1 MKRLSQLSR
10 SIAGNVA
17 LITGAASGMG
27 KATARLFAD
36 EGARLAIVDIDEAG
50 LHSLTEELKANDVDV
65 LPIAADCASQTAVE
79 ATVHEAADHFGA
91 LDILVNN
98 AGLVLPSALDYQGYD
113 DSWQASMNVMANA
126 QQWAIR
132 AALPYLQESENP
144 RVVNIAS
151 TEGLGATPHN
161 SAYVAAKHASIGLT
175 RAMAVDLGKQGI
187 TVNCICP
194 GPIHTAITAGISDDD
209 KATFTRRRTALRR
222 YGSPEEVAHMTLSLV
237 LPSASFITGTVI
249 PVDGGLTIRNA

>member
-1 MKRLSQLSR
+1 
-10 SIAGNVA
+10 
-17 LITGAASGMG
+17 GAASGMG

-36 EGARLAIVDIDEAG
+36 EGARLAVVDIDEAG
-50 LHSLTEELKANDVDV
+50 LQTLAEELTAAGADV
-65 LPIAADCASQTAVE
+65 LPLMADCAVQTAVE
-79 ATVHEAADHFGA
+79 ATVHEAADHFDG

-98 AGLVLPSALDYQGYD
+98 AGLVLASTLDYEGFD
-113 DSWQASMNVMANA
+113 DSWQTSMNIMTNA

-132 AALPYLQESENP
+132 AALPYLLESDNP

-161 SAYVAAKHASIGLT
+161 SAYVVSKHASIGLT
-175 RAMAVDLGKQGI
+175 RAMAVDLGKHGI

-194 GPIHTAITAGISDDD
+194 GPIHTAITSGISDED
-209 KATFTRRRTALRR
+209 KATFARRRTALRR
-222 YGSPEEVAHMTLSLV
+222 YGSPEEVAHITLSLV